1 MKQPCRSKPGRPLK
15 DRRRHLIIAA
25 TTDFRGPNEEQ
36 LFFLFRG
43 ASHRLLS
50 DVFRFLIGNGNGIA
64 RQVVITEEHDT
75 IKRNGKGYWR
85 MAVKLCEPNY
95 HFCSLDDMRILIDAA
110 FHRHHPCSVHWL
122 TIDKFLNV

>member
-1 MKQPCRSKPGRPLK
+1 MRQPCRRKPGRPLK
-15 DRRRHLIIAA
+15 DRRRHLLIAA
-25 TTDFRGPNEEQ
+25 TTDFRGPDEDQ

-50 DVFRFLIGNGNGIA
+50 DVFRFL
-64 RQVVITEEHDT
+64 TEEHDT